1 MARYTGPKWKL
12 SRREGV
18 DLFYR
23 AGSKYQKDA
32 RVNQPPG
39 VHGPKQFHAKPSGF
53 SLQLREKQK
62 AKRIYGIFERQF
74 RRYYE
79 EAIKSKSNTAEIMLQ
94 LLERRLD
101 NVIYRLGLAK
111 TRAQARQIVSHGNVS
126 VNGKRVDIPSFKVKT
141 DDVISLS
148 LKANKFSLIAE
159 NLEQKFDVPTW
170 LDLKGA
176 VGKIIHL
183 PGSAD
188 IESDIKFNLII
199 EYYSR

>member
-23 AGSKYQKDA
+23 AGSKYQKDG

-39 VHGPKQFHAKPSGF
+39 VHGPKQFRSKASGY

-62 AKRIYGIFERQF
+62 AKRIYGVLEKQF
-74 RRYYE
+74 RHYYE
-79 EAIKSKSNTAEIMLQ
+79 EALRSKANTGEIMLQ

-101 NVIYRLGLAK
+101 NVVYRLGLAK
-111 TRAQARQIVSHGNVS
+111 TRAQARQLVSHGGVC
-126 VNGKRVDIPSFKVKT
+126 VNGKRVNIPSYQIKIN
-141 DDVISLS
+141 DVITLS
-148 LKANKFSLIAE
+148 PKANKFKLITE
-159 NLEQKFDVPTW
+159 NLEQKYPVPNW
-170 LDLKGA
+170 LELKA
-176 VGKIIHL
+176 TAGKVIHL
-183 PGSAD
+183 PGTTD
-188 IESDIKFNLII
+188 VESDIKFNLII